1 MYFDQEK
8 ANRAIGFIRGLTHT
22 KGKWAGVKFTLLPW
36 QTEVLEQVFGQMDD
50 EGMRLYQRAYLEI
63 PKKNGKSEL
72 AAAIALYC
80 LCADGEKGAEVYCC
94 AVDKNQASIVFN
106 TAAAMVRNNEWLDPD
121 RGGKCT
127 IVESTKRIVY
137 RPTGSFFQALSSDVA
152 TKHGLNPSAIIFD
165 ELHAQPNRKLWDVM
179 TEGSQD
185 AREQPLLFTIT
196 TAGDDPQRRSIGW
209 EIHKLAGEVAS
220 GTKRDPRFYAK
231 IYAAPDDAPWD
242 SIETARACN
251 PSIGHTISE
260 QKVLDAIEAARG
272 NPAKERNYR
281 WLRLNQWN
289 KNTAGGF
296 LPLELWDKAIG
307 GYPPDLI
314 LRNQYVSIGGL
325 DMSSSIDLTS
335 YITLFVPLSL
345 DGPWYVKPLF
355 WIPEET
361 MRSHE
366 DSDKVPYQDWYN
378 AGLLYVTP
386 GNVLDYG
393 FIRRTIIAEAE
404 RYGTQE
410 IGYDA
415 RFAMQMAIELD
426 AAGLE
431 PIAVAQNPKHMTPA
445 FQKLEEL
452 VYKEQLH
459 DAGNPILRWNV
470 SNLEMKIFADQS
482 MKPVKAS
489 KTARIDGIVATA
501 IAMYRAISHIN
512 DGQFEGKGA
521 YAIEV

>member
-1 MYFDQEK
+1 MYFDQAK
-8 ANRAIGFIRGLTHT
+8 ADHAIKFIRGLTHT
-22 KGKWAGVKFTLLPW
+22 KGKWAGVKFTLMPW
-36 QTEVLEQVFGQMDD
+36 QVDVLSQVFGQMDD
-50 EGMRLYQRAYLEI
+50 DGLRQYRKAYLEI

-94 AVDKNQASIVFN
+94 AVDRSQASIVFN
-106 TAAAMVRNNEWLDPD
+106 TAAAMVRNNKALDPN

-127 IVESTKRIVY
+127 IVESVKRIVY
-137 RPTGSFFQALSSDVA
+137 KPTGSFLQALSSDVA

-196 TAGDDPQRRSIGW
+196 TAGNDPQRKSIGW
-209 EIHKLAGEVAS
+209 EVHKLAEEIIS
-220 GTKRDPRFYAK
+220 GVKRDPRFYAK
-231 IYAAPDDAPWD
+231 IYSAPEDAPWD
-242 SIETARACN
+242 SIKTARACN

-260 QKVLDAIEAARG
+260 KTVLEAIDSARG
-272 NPAKERNYR
+272 SPAKERNYR

-289 KNTAGGF
+289 KNTASGF
-296 LPLELWDKAIG
+296 IPLEIWDKADKDF
-307 GYPPDLI
+307 PPDLV

-335 YITLFVPLSL
+335 YITLFVPLSI
-345 DGPWYVKPLF
+345 DQQWYVKPLF

-378 AGLLYVTP
+378 AGLLHTTP

-393 FIRRTIIAEAE
+393 YIRRTIEAEAK
-404 RYGTQE
+404 RYNTIE

-415 RFAMQMAIELD
+415 RFAMQMAIDLD
-426 AAGLE
+426 AAGFE
-431 PIAVAQNPKHMTPA
+431 PIAVAQNTKHMTPA
-445 FQKLEEL
+445 FRKIEEL
-452 VYKEQLH
+452 VYREQLQH
-459 DAGNPILRWNV
+459 AGNPALRWNV
-470 SNLEMKIFADQS
+470 SNLEVKIYADQS
-482 MKPVKAS
+482 LKPVKAS
-489 KTARIDGIVATA
+489 KTARIGGIVATA

-512 DGQFEGKGA
+512 DGQFESSGVFT
-521 YAIEV
+521 IEI

>member
-1 MYFDQEK
+1 MYFDQAK
-8 ANRAIGFIRGLTHT
+8 ADRAINFIRGLTHT
-22 KGKWAGVKFTLLPW
+22 KGKWAGVRFTLLDW
-36 QTEVLEQVFGQMDD
+36 QAEVLTEVFGQMDD
-50 EGMRLYQRAYLEI
+50 AGLRQYRQAYLEI

-94 AVDKNQASIVFN
+94 AVDRRQASIVFD
-106 TAAAMVRNNEWLDPD
+106 TAAAMVRNNKWLDPD

-127 IVESTKRIVY
+127 IVESTKRIVFK
-137 RPTGSFFQALSSDVA
+137 PTGSFLQALSSDVA

-209 EIHKLAGEVAS
+209 EIHKLAKDIIDGV
-220 GTKRDPRFYAK
+220 KRDPRFYAK
-231 IYAAPDDAPWD
+231 IYAAPEDAPWD

-251 PSIGHTISE
+251 PSIGHTIRE
-260 QKVLDAIEAARG
+260 DTVLDAIEKARG
-272 NPAKERNYR
+272 RPTKERNYR

-289 KNTAGGF
+289 KNTSGGF
-296 LPLELWDKAIG
+296 IPIEVWDRAIKQLPPELV
-307 GYPPDLI
+307 

-335 YITLFVPLSL
+335 YVTLFVPLAL
-345 DGPWYVKPLF
+345 DSPWYVKPLF
-355 WIPEET
+355 WIPEDT
-361 MRSHE
+361 MRAHE

-378 AGLLYVTP
+378 VGLMNVTP

-393 FIRRTIIAEAE
+393 YIRRIIEAEAE
-404 RYGTQE
+404 RYGTRE
-410 IGYDA
+410 IGYDQ

-431 PIAVAQNPKHMTPA
+431 PVSVPQNAKHMTPA
-445 FQKLEEL
+445 LRKLEEL

-459 DAGNPILRWNV
+459 HAGNPVLRWNV
-470 SNLEMKIFADQS
+470 ANLEVKVFADQS
-482 MKPVKAS
+482 VKPVKSS

-512 DGQFEGKGA
+512 DGQFEGKGV
-521 YAIEV
+521 YTIEI